1 MWLLL
6 FQWDSM
12 APLPTTNHLMS
23 KVSGGKL
30 VSFDDD
36 IGNHISDEKVRDLLL
51 KMSNIVNDANLVK
64 KKG

>member
-23 KVSGGKL
+23 KVSGKL
-30 VSFDDD
+30 VSHDDD
-36 IGNHISDEKVRDLLL
+36 IGNHVSDDKVRD
-51 KMSNIVNDANLVK
+51 
-64 KKG
+64 

>member
-6 FQWDSM
+6 FQWDSI
-12 APLPTTNHLMS
+12 APLPNTNHLMS
-23 KVSGGKL
+23 KVSGRL
-30 VSFDDD
+30 VSYDDD
-36 IGNHISDEKVRDLLL
+36 IGNHISDEKVRGWLL